1 MKIAIVAPSPV
12 PFQVG
17 GAEKLWWGML
27 TYLNSQ
33 TNHQCELI
41 KIPIR
46 EDNFW
51 NLIESYYKFYQLDL
65 SSFDLVITTKY
76 PAWMVRHSNHHLY
89 LQHCLRG
96 LYDTYH
102 FTHLPT
108 EIHSRHSKIKRLL
121 EAMEHPKEIYLNDFF
136 ESLFEMRQDD
146 RIEEELFRFPGPF
159 IRKIIHFLDKKAM
172 ENITFFSAISRT
184 VTQRKEYFP
193 SHAHVK
199 VVNHP
204 SNLTTFKN
212 HSYDY
217 FFTPSRLDAPKRV
230 RMIVEA
236 YLRAKTDIPLKVAGK
251 GPLEQELRDLSR
263 HDQRIEFLGF
273 ISDQELIE
281 CYARAYAVIFIPYD
295 EDYGL
300 VTIEAMM
307 SEKPVITFRDSGGVT
322 EFVENGKTGYVCE
335 PDVNRLTEIME
346 QVSKEGKNALIQ
358 MGKNG
363 RKRVES
369 IQWAELMREL
379 IDAPKCLPST
389 QKQRKIS
396 VVSTYP
402 IYPPRGGGQNRVY
415 YLFREL
421 AKSMKVEV
429 ISLVNASER
438 PLRQQIAPG
447 FLEIRIPKSK
457 SHARKEWQIE
467 KRVGI
472 PVTDIAM
479 LYLYEETR
487 GFVDATQQSLRDSE
501 YIICAHP
508 YTFLLIKKVARN
520 NIIYDSHNVEYLLK
534 RQMLPQNEYSEQLLD
549 KVFETEKRACL
560 ESCFTN
566 VCSGEDGKRLQELY
580 GLDPDKIVEVPNGV
594 DLGGIPFTTPKER
607 LENKRGLGIGDI
619 PLALF
624 IGSWHQPNIEAVYHI
639 FKFAEELPHVKF
651 LVLGSVG
658 FYFREKIF
666 PKNVGFMGVVDDEE
680 KNYVLSL
687 ADVAINPIIAG
698 SGTNMKMLDYLAAG
712 VPVVSTP
719 TGARGLE
726 IPTHFLTLCD
736 IDQFCD
742 HLFKPVEEK
751 ILWEAKSFI
760 EKNYSWRDIAER
772 LRAKILSHGEKRE

>member
-27 TYLNSQ
+27 THLNSQ

-41 KIPIR
+41 KIPTQ

-65 SSFDLVITTKY
+65 SHFDMVITTKY
-76 PAWMVRHSNHHLY
+76 PAWMVKHPDHHLF

-108 EIHSRHSKIKRLL
+108 AIHSNHSKIERLL
-121 EAMEHPKEIYLNDFF
+121 EVMQRPKGIQLNDFF
-136 ESLFEMRQDD
+136 KSLFELRQDD
-146 RIEEELFRFPGPF
+146 TLEEHLFRFPGPF

-172 ENITFFSAISRT
+172 EDITFFSAISRT
-184 VTQRKEYFP
+184 VAQRKEYFP
-193 SHAHVK
+193 PNTHVK
-199 VVNHP
+199 VIYHP

-217 FFTPSRLDAPKRV
+217 FFTVSRLDGPKRV

-236 YLRAKTDIPLKVAGK
+236 YLRAKTDISLKVAGK
-251 GPLEQELRDLSR
+251 GPLEQELKELSH
-263 HDQRIEFLGF
+263 HDSRIEFLGF
-273 ISDQELIE
+273 VSDQELIE
-281 CYARAYAVIFIPYD
+281 YYAKACAVIFVPYD

-300 VTIEAMM
+300 ITIEAMM
-307 SEKPVITFRDSGGVT
+307 SEKPVITFGDSGGVT
-322 EFVENGKTGYVCE
+322 EFVENGKTGFICE
-335 PDVNRLTEIME
+335 PDVNKLTEIME
-346 QVSKEGKNALIQ
+346 RISQEGKNALIQ

-369 IQWAELMREL
+369 IQWAELIKEL
-379 IDAPKCLPST
+379 VDIPCRFPSI

-402 IYPPRGGGQNRVY
+402 IYPPTGGGQNRVY

-429 ISLVNASER
+429 ISLANER
-438 PLRQQIAPG
+438 ESPLRQEIAPG

-457 SHARKEWQIE
+457 THARKEWEIE
-467 KRVGI
+467 KKVGI

-479 LYLYEETR
+479 LYLFEETR
-487 GFVDATQQSLRDSE
+487 EYVEAVQQSLRDSE
-501 YIICAHP
+501 YVVCAHP
-508 YTFLLIKKVARN
+508 YPFPLVEKMVKN
-520 NIIYDSHNVEYLLK
+520 NIIYDSHNIEYLLK
-534 RQMLPQNEYSEQLLD
+534 RQMLPQSEYSQQLLD
-549 KVFETEKRACL
+549 RVFEIEKRACL
-560 ESCFTN
+560 ESCCTT
-566 VCSGEDGKRLQELY
+566 VCSPEDGKQLQELY
-580 GLDPDKIVEVPNGV
+580 GLNSHKIVAVPNGV
-594 DLGGIPFTTPKER
+594 DLESIQYTTLKER
-607 LENKRGLGIGDI
+607 LENKRRLGIGGI

-624 IGSWHQPNIEAVYHI
+624 MASWHQPNIEAVYHI
-639 FKFAEELPHVKF
+639 FKFAEELPNVRF

-658 FYFREKIF
+658 HYFKGKAV
-666 PKNVGFMGVVDDEE
+666 PQNVGFMGVVDDEE

-687 ADVAINPIIAG
+687 ADVALNPMMAG
-698 SGTNMKMLDYLAAG
+698 SGTNMKMLDYIAAG

-726 IPTHFLTLCD
+726 IPAHFLTLCD
-736 IDQFCD
+736 IDRFCD
-742 HLFKPVEEK
+742 HLLKPVEQR
-751 ILWEAKSFI
+751 ILREAQSFI
-760 EKNYSWRDIAER
+760 EKNYTWGHIAQK
-772 LRAKILSHGEKRE
+772 LRAEILK